1 VPALWEARE
10 AQDAKKLRN
19 AVRQQNPRSTAS
31 SSTTTPVTPPRHS
44 QKKVHI
50 SRKVTINLISPEIS
64 TLEDEWDTAAENSPG
79 KEEKEEDYI
88 DIEDTLTSLSP
99 VNCRKTRGD
108 LKNKPPVVSR
118 SGGVIGVVDE
128 DKI

>member
-1 VPALWEARE
+1 
-10 AQDAKKLRN
+10 
-19 AVRQQNPRSTAS
+19 VRQQNPRSTAS
-31 SSTTTPVTPPRHS
+31 SSTTTPVTPPRHG

-50 SRKVTINLISPEIS
+50 SRKVTINLISPEVS
-64 TLEDEWDTAAENSPG
+64 TLEDKWDTAAENSPG

-99 VNCRKTRGD
+99 VNSRKTRGD